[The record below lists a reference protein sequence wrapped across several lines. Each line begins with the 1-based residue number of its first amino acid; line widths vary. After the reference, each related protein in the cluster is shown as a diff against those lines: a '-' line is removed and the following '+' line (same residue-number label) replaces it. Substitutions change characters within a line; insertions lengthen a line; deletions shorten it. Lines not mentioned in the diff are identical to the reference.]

1 MLRNTKLALRART
14 QVRLDERSDV
24 EIEIMSVMVDGTSA
38 KCTLSNKGEKK
49 LSIDACELKYRV
61 LKKKKKTTFDEWGY
75 AFTVRG
81 LRGGSKT
88 TRMQDLKRLA
98 DSKNEI
104 ESALREMTLFDT
116 EMDSKIVRSSSAKR
130 VVFECEAR
138 EHTFYYLRI
147 RAWTLRIFIVS
158 LTHIIEMHGR

>member
-1 MLRNTKLALRART
+1 
-14 QVRLDERSDV
+14 
-24 EIEIMSVMVDGTSA
+24 MSMMVDGTSA
-38 KCTLSNKGEKK
+38 KWTLSNKGEKK

-98 DSKNEI
+98 ESKDEI

-116 EMDSKIVRSSSAKR
+116 EMDSKIVQWINERCRAKSNDWWKRLRHRPEEFSMSKNESSFQYQNLAAVCGVRAHYHRSMA
-130 VVFECEAR
+130 
-138 EHTFYYLRI
+138 
-147 RAWTLRIFIVS
+147 
-158 LTHIIEMHGR
+158 

>member
-38 KCTLSNKGEKK
+38 KWTLSNKGEKK

-104 ESALREMTLFDT
+104 ESALREMTLFDM
-116 EMDSKIVRSSSAKR
+116 EMDSKIVCII
-130 VVFECEAR
+130 VVFEREAR
-138 EHTFYYLRI
+138 EHTFL
-147 RAWTLRIFIVS
+147 S
-158 LTHIIEMHGR
+158 LTNSSVDSKNFH

>member
-1 MLRNTKLALRART
+1 
-14 QVRLDERSDV
+14 
-24 EIEIMSVMVDGTSA
+24 MSVMVDGTSA

-61 LKKKKKTTFDEWGY
+61 LKKKKKKTTFDEWGY

-104 ESALREMTLFDT
+104 ESALREMTLFDM
-116 EMDSKIVRSSSAKR
+116 EMDSKIVCIIGLWRSLPHFFITDE
-130 VVFECEAR
+130 FERGLKE
-138 EHTFYYLRI
+138 F
-147 RAWTLRIFIVS
+147 S
-158 LTHIIEMHGR
+158 LYHSLIL